1 MKKIVMDIKQYEEL
15 IRLYDSWWD
24 SMPSEMQKKLE
35 NFMRRLKVNSI

>member
-24 SMPSEMQKKLE
+24 SMPSEMQKEIREFYEKIKGE
-35 NFMRRLKVNSI
+35 